1 MQYDQKFAKKL
12 QNYSV
17 GALLRG
23 LLDPTSREGG
33 LELEVSAELA
43 RNHPGKPQG
52 TLVPWGVL
60 AKRDLVVGTAT
71 AGGHTVATSMMAKNF
86 VSLLRPTSIIAN
98 LGATQ
103 LTGLA
108 GNVAVP
114 RQTAASTAYWVA
126 ENGAPTES
134 QQAFDQVPM
143 TPKTLGAFVDISR
156 RMLLQSS
163 LDISSFVLADLR
175 ASLGQ
180 ELDRVALNG
189 SGSGNE
195 PAGILNNAGIAT
207 VALGTNGAALTWAD
221 IVNLETQVAIANAD
235 GENCAYVTTKNARG
249 KLLNTQKV
257 AVSGADM
264 IWQPAQS
271 AQLAGEGVVN
281 GYRAIATTLVPNN
294 LTKGSSSGVC
304 SAMIYGNW
312 RDLLVGQWGAGIDL
326 IVDPFSFSTTGA
338 VRLVALTDVDIAV
351 RHPESFIKIKD
362 VLTT

>member
-17 GALLRG
+17 GALLRS

-33 LELEVSAELA
+33 LELEVGAELA
-43 RNHPGKPQG
+43 RNHPGKPTG
-52 TLVPWGVL
+52 ILVPWDVL
-60 AKRDLVVGTAT
+60 ANKRDLLVGTPG
-71 AGGHTVATSMMAKNF
+71 AGGHTVATDLAAKNF
-86 VSLLRPTSIIAN
+86 VSLLRPTSIVAS

-103 LTGLA
+103 LTGLV

-114 RQTAASTAYWVA
+114 RQVGAGTAYWVA

-134 QQAFDQVPM
+134 QQAFDQVTM

-163 LDISSFVLADLR
+163 IDISSFVIADLR

-195 PAGILNNAGIAT
+195 PTGILNNSNIMT
-207 VALGTNGAALTWAD
+207 VGLGTNGAALTWAD
-221 IVNLETQVAIANAD
+221 VVNLETQVAIANCD
-235 GENCAYVTTKNARG
+235 GDTAGYVTTKHTRG

-271 AQLAGEGVVN
+271 AQLAGEGLVN
-281 GYRAIATTLVPNN
+281 GYRAVATTLMPSN
-294 LTKGSSSGVC
+294 LTKGSGSSL
-304 SAMIYGNW
+304 SSMIFGNW
-312 RDLLVGQWGAGIDL
+312 RDLLIGQWGSGIDL
-326 IVDPFSFSTTGA
+326 LVDPYTNSSTGA
-338 VRLVALTDVDIAV
+338 VRIVAMTDVAV
-351 RHPESFIKIKD
+351 NVRWPDAFIKVKD
-362 VLTT
+362 IVTT